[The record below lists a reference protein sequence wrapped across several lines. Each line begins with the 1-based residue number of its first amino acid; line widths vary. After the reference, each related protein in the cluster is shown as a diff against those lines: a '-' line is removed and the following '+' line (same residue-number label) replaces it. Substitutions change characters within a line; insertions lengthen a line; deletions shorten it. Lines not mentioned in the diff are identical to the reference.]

1 MLAHTAI
8 LLLLVLSGTHASE
21 EHEVFKHISI
31 VNNNPHSTWKA
42 GYNFMEDVPV
52 DFIKRLCGALPHPN
66 PEIIPMQMLDNRWVQ
81 LPEQFDSRQKWGT
94 VCPSVKEVRDQGS
107 CGSCWAFGASE
118 AMTDRICI
126 HSDGALRPHISAED
140 LLTCCY
146 ECGFGCNGGYPESAW
161 QYFEDTG
168 IVSGGSWNSHKGC
181 QPYQIPACQHHVP
194 HAQNPCHG
202 ELPTPECIKKCE
214 PGYNVSYADDK
225 HRSISTY
232 KIIQDE
238 QEIQKE
244 IMTNGPVEGA
254 FTVYADF
261 PNYKSGVYQHMS
273 GAALGGH
280 AIKVLG
286 WGVEEGTKY
295 WLVANSWN
303 TQWGDNGFFKI
314 LRGVNHCGI
323 EAGLVAGIPQ
333 KK

>member
-1 MLAHTAI
+1 MGQIKNIKLHIVTDIKVLKHKEMLAHTTI

-94 VCPSVKEVRDQGS
+94 VCPSVKEAHL
-107 CGSCWAFGASE
+107 C
-118 AMTDRICI
+118 
-126 HSDGALRPHISAED
+126 
-140 LLTCCY
+140 
-146 ECGFGCNGGYPESAW
+146 
-161 QYFEDTG
+161 
-168 IVSGGSWNSHKGC
+168 GGSSHMLLRVWFWM
-181 QPYQIPACQHHVP
+181 QWWIPRVCMAILRRHRHRQRWFMEL
-194 HAQNPCHG
+194 AQNPCHG
-202 ELPTPECIKKCE
+202 ELPTPECVKKCE

-238 QEIQKE
+238 REIQKE

-273 GAALGGH
+273 GAALGRCQLVEHSVGRQW
-280 AIKVLG
+280 ILQDSSRCESLWDRSWTCCWYSTKKVVVKL
-286 WGVEEGTKY
+286 
-295 WLVANSWN
+295 
-303 TQWGDNGFFKI
+303 
-314 LRGVNHCGI
+314 
-323 EAGLVAGIPQ
+323 
-333 KK
+333 